1 MKFSLLILLLLIA
14 IIVLVK
20 MLGVINTSPVF
31 LFLIAFGIVMIVLF
45 VAFTVFA
52 KKEQKDKP

>member
-1 MKFSLLILLLLIA
+1 MKFSLLILLLLIV

-52 KKEQKDKP
+52 KKKQKDKP